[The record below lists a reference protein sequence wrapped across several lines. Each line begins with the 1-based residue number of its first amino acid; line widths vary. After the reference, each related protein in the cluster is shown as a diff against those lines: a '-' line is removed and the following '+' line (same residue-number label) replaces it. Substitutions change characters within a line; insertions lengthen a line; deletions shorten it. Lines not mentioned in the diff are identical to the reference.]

1 MQHSIRSP
9 RDLAMIICILTTLAF
24 SPLMAQI
31 KSETSIAGSWQG
43 TLEFGNTKLRIVFHV
58 TESDSNR
65 ISGEMDSPDQGAT
78 GIPIRKVTVSGNS
91 IVFDI
96 ASIGGLFEG
105 ILSDGKQSLEGN
117 WKQNGV
123 VLPLRLNKTTVSIVL
138 KRPQEPKPP
147 FPYRVEDVS
156 YEDTKNS
163 IKLAGTLTLPAANER
178 FPAVIL
184 ITGSGPHDRDESVF
198 GHKPFLLLADY
209 LTRRGIAVLRI
220 DDRGVGG
227 STGNKMAATSADHA
241 EDVIAEIEFLKRRR
255 DIDPNKIGLIGH
267 SEGGMIAPMA
277 ASQSKDVA
285 FIVMLAGPG
294 LPGEDILKM
303 QRRLIEEAD
312 SIPSGKISQ
321 DVDRMGKI
329 CSIVKSGA
337 DSVAIAGQIRSYLM
351 STVSEWGADL
361 VRSGVDSEK
370 AIDSQI
376 NQFDGPWFR
385 YFTRYDPRPALEKV
399 RCPVLA
405 MDGTLDLQ
413 VPPKEDLAAIDK
425 ALQTSGNMDVTI
437 KLMPGLNHLF
447 QDAKIGSPREYVQIE
462 ETFSPAALKVLG
474 DWIEEH
480 TRR

>member
-1 MQHSIRSP
+1 MQHRIRSP
-9 RDLAMIICILTTLAF
+9 RDLAVIICLLTTLAF
-24 SPLMAQI
+24 SPLLAQT
-31 KSETSIAGSWQG
+31 KTDTSIAGSWQG

-78 GIPIRKVTVSGNS
+78 GIPVSKITVIGNS

-96 ASIGGLFEG
+96 ASMGGLFEG
-105 ILSDGKQSLEGN
+105 KLSDGKQSIEGN

-123 VLPLRLNKTTVSIVL
+123 VLPLRLNKTTVAIVL

-156 YEDTKNS
+156 YENTKNS
-163 IKLAGTLTLPAANER
+163 MKLAGTLTLPDANER

-198 GHKPFLLLADY
+198 GHKPFLVLADY
-209 LTRRGIAVLRI
+209 LTRRGIAVLRV

-227 STGNKMAATSADHA
+227 STGNKMAVTSADHA

-255 DIDPNKIGLIGH
+255 DIDPSKIGLIGH

-303 QRRLIEEAD
+303 QTRLIEEAD
-312 SIPSGKISQ
+312 SIPPGKISQ
-321 DVDRMGKI
+321 NVHRMEKI
-329 CSIVKSGA
+329 CSIVKSGT

-361 VRSGVDSEK
+361 VKSGVDSEK

-399 RCPVLA
+399 KCPVLA

-413 VPPKEDLAAIDK
+413 VPPKEDLAAIGK
-425 ALQTSGNMDVTI
+425 ALQTSGNKDVTT

-447 QDAKIGSPREYVQIE
+447 QDAKIGSPKEYVQIE

>member
-1 MQHSIRSP
+1 
-9 RDLAMIICILTTLAF
+9 
-24 SPLMAQI
+24 
-31 KSETSIAGSWQG
+31 
-43 TLEFGNTKLRIVFHV
+43 
-58 TESDSNR
+58 
-65 ISGEMDSPDQGAT
+65 
-78 GIPIRKVTVSGNS
+78 
-91 IVFDI
+91 
-96 ASIGGLFEG
+96 
-105 ILSDGKQSLEGN
+105 
-117 WKQNGV
+117 
-123 VLPLRLNKTTVSIVL
+123 
-138 KRPQEPKPP
+138 
-147 FPYRVEDVS
+147 
-156 YEDTKNS
+156 
-163 IKLAGTLTLPAANER
+163 
-178 FPAVIL
+178 
-184 ITGSGPHDRDESVF
+184 VF

-267 SEGGMIAPMA
+267 SEGGMIAPMVA
-277 ASQSKDVA
+277 AQSKDVA

-312 SIPSGKISQ
+312 SIPSGTISQ

-337 DSVAIAGQIRSYLM
+337 DSVAIADQIRSYLK
-351 STVSEWGADL
+351 STVSEWVADL

-385 YFTRYDPRPALEKV
+385 YFIRYDPRPALEKV

-405 MDGTLDLQ
+405 MNGALDLQ

-447 QDAKIGSPREYVQIE
+447 QDAKIGSPKEYVQIE